1 MYSLPGYIEKKKKRI
16 KNCHQGKKLS
26 NNDKSSI
33 AKKKSTY
40 FEFEVNCK
48 SKVYYQKKKIK
59 RSGIKAQETIEIL
72 PINIVIQT

>member
-1 MYSLPGYIEKKKKRI
+1 MIRAVL
-16 KNCHQGKKLS
+16 Q
-26 NNDKSSI
+26 
-33 AKKKSTY
+33 KKSTY

-48 SKVYYQKKKIK
+48 SKVYYQRKKIK